1 MNCCQPDIASQ
12 ILGLGVTPQP
22 LAENGSKR
30 LLRPLFERDLDA
42 VGRPCY
48 DSVKL

>member
-1 MNCCQPDIASQ
+1 MNCCQPDTASQ
-12 ILGLGVTPQP
+12 IQGLGVTPQP
-22 LAENGSKR
+22 LAENGCKR
-30 LLRPLFERDLDA
+30 LLEALFERALDA